1 LLQIRAVEGK
11 AERRQFVRVPWSI
24 YDDDEHWVPPLLL
37 EREHHI
43 SAGNP
48 LFAHLKWCP
57 FLAYRDGK
65 PVGRISAQIDQLHL
79 ERYNDATGFFGMIEA
94 PDDEEIFAALFKA
107 AETWLR
113 SEGMQRVRGPYNLS
127 VNEECGLLVEG
138 FDRRPA
144 VMMGHARRYYGAR
157 VEEQGYTGAK
167 DLLAYQAD
175 IDVKPP
181 PVHARIMKRV
191 MREGGERIK
200 MRSIRTRDLNNEL
213 DTMREIF
220 NDAWSDNWG
229 FVPFTEAEFRELGFV
244 LNQIVHPDM
253 VKIID
258 IDDEP
263 VAFMVVLPDVNEI
276 LHGMNG
282 RLFPIGWAKLLWK
295 LKVSYPRAARVPLMG
310 VRKKYQNTIFGPGL
324 AMMLIYG
331 CQPGCLKK
339 GLRDVEMSWVLEDN
353 KPMRGILVAMGG
365 EIAKRYRIYEKS
377 LMAT

>member
-1 LLQIRAVEGK
+1 
-11 AERRQFVRVPWSI
+11 
-24 YDDDEHWVPPLLL
+24 
-37 EREHHI
+37 
-43 SAGNP
+43 
-48 LFAHLKWCP
+48 
-57 FLAYRDGK
+57 
-65 PVGRISAQIDQLHL
+65 
-79 ERYNDATGFFGMIEA
+79 
-94 PDDEEIFAALFKA
+94 
-107 AETWLR
+107 
-113 SEGMQRVRGPYNLS
+113 MQRVRGPYNLS